1 MCGCVSQHAPGL
13 TFLSP
18 ENMTLSDPTDP
29 VWQGMGGGVV
39 AGGGMTKSPALQLL
53 INKSCLVHLT
63 WWSGWA
69 QAVETRR
76 SEFLQVTC
84 QMWWY
89 FHLFFMVVKTTKTN
103 KQTNKPTRWAEEE
116 NNFNCVYLYSGSAAA
131 VQSVKAALVPSRG
144 LYIIFQHEKYK
155 YSVCM
160 ISSPFSCVYFHL
172 VCCCYNF
179 RFATT
184 HAPEN
189 ETGENS
195 QAVVKNTHAAI
206 LLQS

>member
-29 VWQGMGGGVV
+29 VWQGMGGG
-39 AGGGMTKSPALQLL
+39 GGGGRHDKEPGSSVTYQQVLSGPPDMMIRMSTGCWNTEVRVPPGHVSNVVIFSFIFHGSKN
-53 INKSCLVHLT
+53 NKD
-63 WWSGWA
+63 
-69 QAVETRR
+69 
-76 SEFLQVTC
+76 
-84 QMWWY
+84 
-89 FHLFFMVVKTTKTN
+89 

-155 YSVCM
+155 YSVYM